1 MTTYTGMTFEIKDV
15 GFNEDMLV
23 IQANNLDGHISITEV
38 YNSDED
44 TKNAITIGYFQ
55 LDQVLQVLKYIQ
67 KVHGTANRYEKTSQ

>member
-23 IQANNLDGHISITEV
+23 IQANNYDGHISITEV

-44 TKNAITIGYFQ
+44 AKSSITIGYSQ
-55 LDQVLQVLKYIQ
+55 LDLVLQVLKYIQ
-67 KVHGTANRYEKTSQ
+67 KVQGTAKRTGE